1 MKPMKILF
9 THSKNVLLEMQ
20 SKILLHTKNYSVKSI
35 SLQITQITILGYSN
49 DKNIYIVKNIIL
61 IG

>member
-35 SLQITQITILGYSN
+35 LLQITQITI
-49 DKNIYIVKNIIL
+49 YILRRISFQL
-61 IG
+61 TC